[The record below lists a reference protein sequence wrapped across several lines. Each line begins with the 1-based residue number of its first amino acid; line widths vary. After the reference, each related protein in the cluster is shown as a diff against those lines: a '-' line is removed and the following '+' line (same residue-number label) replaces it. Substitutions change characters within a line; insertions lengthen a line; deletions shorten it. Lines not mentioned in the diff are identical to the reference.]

1 MEQAVTWI
9 TGIIAAA
16 SVIANLTP
24 SESDNKFI
32 AKLTKAIPLLAL
44 NIKK

>member
-32 AKLTKAIPLLAL
+32 AKLTKAIQLLAL